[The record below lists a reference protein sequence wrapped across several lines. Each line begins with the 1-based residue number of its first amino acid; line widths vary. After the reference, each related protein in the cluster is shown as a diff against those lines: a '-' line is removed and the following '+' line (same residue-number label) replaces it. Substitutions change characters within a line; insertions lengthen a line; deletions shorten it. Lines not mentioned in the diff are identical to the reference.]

1 MEVTPA
7 FWRHKKVSIT
17 GLTGF
22 KGAWLGLI
30 LKSFGAKVQ
39 GLSLAPEEASLF
51 SYLKLNSH
59 FDSLVQDIR
68 EPSSLTQKFNAFNPE
83 IVFHMAAQSLVRE
96 SYQSPVETF
105 ETNVQGTVNVMEAV
119 RHNPSIKSLVVI
131 TTDKCYENK
140 ETGQAYVE
148 SDPLGGH
155 DPYSASKAACEIAVA
170 SYQRS
175 FYAQLNKGLASARA
189 GNVIG
194 GGDFAKDRI
203 VPDAYRAFSK
213 NQKLQIRYPKAVRP
227 WQHVLEPLS
236 GYILLAEKLSV
247 DPIKYSQAWNFGPD
261 SSLTLPVE
269 KLVSD
274 FAKKWGANAGYEVLS
289 AEHLH
294 EATLLSLNCQKA
306 KDQLG
311 WQPVLNF
318 DQTLDLTVS
327 WYQTFQ
333 KTPENA
339 TQTTLSQIQNYIKI
353 RTSS

>member
-7 FWRHKKVSIT
+7 FWRDKKVCIT

-30 LKSFGAKVQ
+30 LKSFGAKIQ
-39 GLSLAPEEASLF
+39 GLSLSPDETSLF
-51 SYLKLNSH
+51 SYLNLDSQIE
-59 FDSLVQDIR
+59 SLVQDIR
-68 EPSSLTQKFNAFNPE
+68 DQEGLTKKLNTFNPE

-105 ETNVQGTVNVMEAV
+105 HTNVQGTVNVMEAV
-119 RHNPSIKSLVVI
+119 RHNSQIKTLVVV

-155 DPYSASKAACEIAVA
+155 DPYSASKAACEIAVG
-170 SYQRS
+170 SYQKS
-175 FYAQLNKGLASARA
+175 FFAELKKGLASARA

-203 VPDAYRAFSK
+203 VPDAYRSFSK
-213 NQKLQIRYPKAVRP
+213 NKKLQIRYPKAVRP

-236 GYILLAEKLSV
+236 GYILLAEKLSS
-247 DPIKYSQAWNFGPD
+247 DPLKYSQAWNFGPD

-274 FAKKWGANAGYEVLS
+274 FANKWGSNAGYEVLS
-289 AEHLH
+289 ADHPH
-294 EATLLSLNCQKA
+294 EATLLSLNCKKA
-306 KDQLG
+306 KEFLG
-311 WQPVLNF
+311 WQPVLDF

-327 WYQTFQ
+327 WYRAF
-333 KTPENA
+333 KENPASA
-339 TQTTLSQIQNYIKI
+339 TGVTLSQIQNYLKI
-353 RTSS
+353 RTS